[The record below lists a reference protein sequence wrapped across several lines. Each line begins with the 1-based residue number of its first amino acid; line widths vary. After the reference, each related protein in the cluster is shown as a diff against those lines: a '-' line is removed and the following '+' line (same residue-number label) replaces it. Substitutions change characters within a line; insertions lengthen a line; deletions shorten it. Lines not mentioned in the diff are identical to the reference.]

1 MRKHLSILALWVRS
15 TFWGA
20 AAVLAVTAAAQLGL
34 LWRQLGAVQAG
45 EISRFAELVGR
56 SRINLVYAVG
66 LTVLWVW
73 LLYVGCAAKRN
84 TLGRLSVGETGVTLW
99 HAACC
104 VGWLVVFRAV
114 QVGVVLA
121 GYRMYLGVADPALVS
136 GQTLYLACWQDG
148 LLHWLL
154 PLRDRWTAAGV
165 VLCTLALGQDAAVD
179 GSSKR
184 RGRRFSVFRSHLPWA
199 ILTLGPVFGGIIMP
213 WGLMLVLA
221 VVDLMS
227 IHRLYR
233 SRKEE
238 QP

>member
-1 MRKHLSILALWVRS
+1 MRKHLSILGLWVRS

-20 AAVLAVTAAAQLGL
+20 AAVLAVTVAAQLGL
-34 LWRQLGAVQAG
+34 LWRQLGTVRAG

-56 SRINLVYAVG
+56 SRINLVYAAG

-84 TLGRLSVGETGVTLW
+84 TLGRLSVSETGVTLW

-114 QVGVVLA
+114 QVAVVLA

-165 VLCTLALGQDAAVD
+165 ALGVLVLGLATAVD
-179 GSSKR
+179 GGGQRQER
-184 RGRRFSVFRSHLPWA
+184 RLSGFRSYLSWA
-199 ILTLGPVFGGIIMP
+199 ILALGPVFGEGNMP

-221 VVDLMS
+221 AVAFMS

-233 SRKEE
+233 SREEE